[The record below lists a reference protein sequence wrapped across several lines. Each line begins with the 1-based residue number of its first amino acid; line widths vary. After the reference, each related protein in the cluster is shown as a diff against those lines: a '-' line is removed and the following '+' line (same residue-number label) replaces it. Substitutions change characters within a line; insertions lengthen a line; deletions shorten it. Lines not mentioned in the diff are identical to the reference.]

1 MTTPLAPLV
10 APGPELS
17 TPELERY
24 ARHLALPGV
33 GTEGQRRLAAA
44 RVLVVGAGGLGSP
57 ALLYLAAA
65 GVGTIGIVDDDAVDT
80 SNLQRQVIHGGSDV
94 GRRKVDSARESIAD
108 VNPHVHVVEHALRL
122 DADNALDVLRGYDV
136 VLDGADNFPTRYLVS
151 DAAEVLG
158 LPVVWGSIYRFQGQV
173 SVFWAAP
180 RFAVPDDA
188 PLPDAAGP
196 DPAAGSGEQGPRGV
210 TYRDVFPVPPPPGA
224 APDCA
229 TGGVF
234 GAMCGTVGS
243 VMATEAIKLV
253 TGAGTTL
260 LGRLA
265 VYDALDLSWRQLTVR
280 ADPTREPVTALLPG
294 DGAYAAFCG
303 LRPAA
308 QAVATPGVGAGPTG
322 AAGPAPRD
330 VSAPDAAALLR
341 ADDAAP
347 FLLDVREDWEAQV
360 RPLPGSTLV
369 PSGAFLGGAQ
379 DPGAAAALAD
389 LPADRPVLVV
399 CAVGGRSARV
409 ADAARAAGLEARS
422 VVGGVQ
428 ALLDALKTPTL

>member
-188 PLPDAAGP
+188 AHPDAARP
-196 DPAAGSGEQGPRGV
+196 DPAGPGEQGSRGV

-294 DGAYAAFCG
+294 DDAYAAFCG
-303 LRPAA
+303 LRPPASA
-308 QAVATPGVGAGPTG
+308 AVASGAG
-322 AAGPAPRD
+322 AATTDASEAAPHD
-330 VSAPDAAALLR
+330 VSARDAAALLHG
-341 ADDAAP
+341 DDAP
-347 FLLDVREDWEAQV
+347 YVLDVREDWEAQV

-369 PSGAFLGGAQ
+369 PSGVFLGGTQ

-409 ADAARAAGLEARS
+409 ADVARAAGLDARS
-422 VVGGVQ
+422 VVGGVP
-428 ALLDALKTPTL
+428 ALLAALEPPAP